1 MNIDCAGKSLD
12 LSRTVIMGVLNVT
25 PDSFS
30 DGGQFVKLDDARQQA
45 EYMLRS
51 GAEIIDV
58 GGESTRPGAQAV
70 SVENEL
76 ERVLPVIDRLK
87 QEFDCVISVDTSKPE
102 VMTEA
107 VKSGAGLINDVCGF
121 RTEQSIQA
129 AAQSGVPVC
138 IMHMQGDPRTMQ
150 QSPSYDD
157 VVEDVKLFLINK
169 AEQCQQYGI
178 DKSKIIIDPGFGF
191 GKAVEHNLSLLNHLD
206 LLCQTGYPV
215 LAGLSRK
222 SMIGHL
228 LGLPVEERMAPS
240 VALAIKA
247 VQNGVKIIR
256 AHDVKQ
262 THDAI
267 RMIEA
272 LNS

>member
-150 QSPSYDD
+150 QSPRYND
-157 VVEDVKLFLINK
+157 VVEDVKSFLINK

-206 LLCQTGYPV
+206 VLCQTGYTV